1 MKKADNGFKYKA
13 DKNFYE
19 AALKNN
25 PGAAFNYDFKNDV
38 EKNSNRYFKFLDFT
52 GDEKD
57 VSRLTVLLD
66 SIDKNNKFNSIF
78 VKSTDIGLIQYPVTF
93 DVIDKRKLTLFEA
106 QQGIEDGISYYLG
119 RNSLNSKMFSLY
131 SMVHGEKYMYEA
143 QKQNFQVFNEYIFI
157 PKDLDKLIQNNV
169 FDERIYNIL
178 VNDERLIK
186 ENNKAV
192 LKAVGA
198 VDKEIKRQLA
208 VKLKDYNV
216 GVLKNEEAFISRI
229 SDLLNEETYRYKLI
243 NNERLDTLKDDILEY
258 DRFNLEYKAN
268 LIFMKN
274 NIDYIPV
281 KIERDGQNALGKTVF
296 SVIAVNTSDPEK
308 FAVWKKCDLKS
319 DLEKGKTS
327 LTRSEAEILFD
338 GDNRKIISELIQN
351 LIDKSG
357 INKQEIIDYIN
368 SSADKNYVNN
378 TEKDII
384 NI

>member
-1 MKKADNGFKYKA
+1 M
-13 DKNFYE
+13 
-19 AALKNN
+19 
-25 PGAAFNYDFKNDV
+25 
-38 EKNSNRYFKFLDFT
+38 
-52 GDEKD
+52 
-57 VSRLTVLLD
+57 
-66 SIDKNNKFNSIF
+66 
-78 VKSTDIGLIQYPVTF
+78 KSTDIGLIQYPVTF